1 MEGQGLK
8 GSTARVSPGSV
19 RLALKLLP
27 FLAWRHRVDRD
38 TLRSDLLAGLV
49 AAVMV
54 LPQGVAFATLAGMP
68 PEYGLYGAMLPA
80 IVGAL
85 WGSSWHLVSG
95 PTNATS
101 LMVFATVTAFAAPF
115 TPTYVTLVLTL
126 NLMVG
131 LIKLGLGLARLGSLV
146 NFISTA
152 VVIGFTA
159 GAGLLIIGA
168 QLRNFFG
175 IAVPQEATF
184 ILGLR
189 DFVTHAGDTQ
199 PAVLAVGGFTLLAAI
214 GGKRLW
220 PRFPYML
227 TGIVAGALFAWLLGV
242 FGVAHVPT
250 IGALPSAIPP
260 LSVPDF
266 SLQTWQTLAPIA
278 LALTVIGLSEA
289 ISSARAVA
297 LKSGQRIDGNQ
308 EFIGQ
313 GFANI
318 AGAFT
323 SSYPT
328 SGSFNRTG
336 ANYEAGARTPLACVF
351 SAVLLLAI
359 LLLVRP
365 LAAFLPVASMAAV
378 LFIVA
383 WGLIDLHAIR
393 RVWRT
398 SRTDALALAVTFI
411 ATLTIRLEVAILV
424 GVLVSLL
431 IYLNW
436 ATHPLVVRVA
446 PDPASQRRFRA
457 ARSDAP
463 ACPQLDMLRID
474 GALFFGSVQHI
485 RDEIDAARAER
496 PATRHLL
503 LIGTGINLIDNAGA
517 ELVAY
522 LARSLR
528 ESGVTLYLC
537 KLRPS
542 VRALLERGG
551 VLDDIGRDNV
561 FATKEQAVAAIYV
574 RLDAAKC
581 AACTARIFTE
591 CAVTL
596 PDGSLRERPRP
607 ELTLEPRR

>member
-1 MEGQGLK
+1 MSQIGL
-8 GSTARVSPGSV
+8 RVF
-19 RLALKLLP
+19 P
-27 FLAWRHRVDRD
+27 FLRWRHRVNRE
-38 TLRSDLLAGLV
+38 TLRRDLLAGLV
-49 AAVMV
+49 AAVIV

-101 LMVFATVTAFAAPF
+101 LMVFATVSAFAAPF

-131 LIKLGLGLARLGSLV
+131 LIKLGLGVARLGALV

-175 IAVPQEATF
+175 LPIPQEASF
-184 ILGLR
+184 LLALR
-189 DFVTHAGDTQ
+189 DFVTHLDQTQ
-199 PAVLAVGGFTLLAAI
+199 LPVLAVGLFTLAAALI
-214 GGKRLW
+214 GKRWW
-220 PRFPYML
+220 PRVPYML
-227 TGIVAGALFAWLLGV
+227 TGIVLGAILAWVLSVTGL
-242 FGVAHVPT
+242 AQVPT

-260 LSVPDF
+260 ISSPDF
-266 SLQTWQTLAPIA
+266 SLATWQRLAPIA

-313 GFANI
+313 GLANVV
-318 AGAFT
+318 GAFT

-336 ANYEAGARTPLACVF
+336 ANYEAGARTPLACVL
-351 SAVLLLAI
+351 SAI
-359 LLLVRP
+359 LLLVILLFVRP
-365 LAAFLPVASMAAV
+365 LASYLPVASMAAV
-378 LFIVA
+378 LFIIA
-383 WGLIDLHAIR
+383 LGLIDLRAMR
-393 RVWRT
+393 RIWRT
-398 SRTDALALAVTFI
+398 SRADALTLAVTFI

-431 IYLNW
+431 IYLHW
-436 ATHPLVVRVA
+436 ATHPQVVRVV
-446 PDPASQRRFRA
+446 PDPDAQRRFRTA
-457 ARSDAP
+457 QPESAL
-463 ACPQLDMLRID
+463 CPQLDILRID
-474 GALFFGSVQHI
+474 GALFFGSVEHI
-485 RDEIDAARAER
+485 REEIEAARAAR

-503 LIGTGINLIDNAGA
+503 LIGTGVNLIDSAGA
-517 ELVAY
+517 DF
-522 LARSLR
+522 LAWLTRSLR
-528 ESGVTLYLC
+528 ESHVELYLC
-537 KLRPS
+537 KLRPG
-542 VRALLERGG
+542 VRTLLERSG
-551 VLDDIGRDNV
+551 VLDVIGRDHL
-561 FATKEQAVAAIYV
+561 FATKDQALAVIYQ

-581 AACTARIFTE
+581 AGCTARIFME
-591 CAVTL
+591 CQVTL
-596 PDGSLRERPRP
+596 PDGSPRDRPRP
-607 ELTLEPRR
+607 ELTLEPRT

>member
-1 MEGQGLK
+1 M
-8 GSTARVSPGSV
+8 TAA
-19 RLALKLLP
+19 ALRLLP
-27 FLAWRHRVDRD
+27 FLAWRHRVNRA
-38 TLRSDLLAGLV
+38 TLRLDLLAGLV
-49 AAVMV
+49 AAVLV

-101 LMVFATVTAFAAPF
+101 LMVFATVSAFATPF
-115 TPTYVTLVLTL
+115 TPAYVSLVLTL

-131 LIKLGLGLARLGSLV
+131 LIKLGLGVARLGTLV

-175 IAVPQEATF
+175 IDIPQDASFLLGIRNF
-184 ILGLR
+184 IAHIGET
-189 DFVTHAGDTQ
+189 D
-199 PAVLAVGGFTLLAAI
+199 PAILAVGAVTLLVALA
-214 GGKRLW
+214 GKRFL
-220 PRFPYML
+220 PQVPYML
-227 TGIVAGALFAWLLGV
+227 TGIVGGALFAWLLRMI
-242 FGVAHVPT
+242 GVAHVPT
-250 IGALPSAIPP
+250 IGELPSAVPP
-260 LSVPDF
+260 VSVPDM
-266 SLQTWQTLAPIA
+266 SLHTWQTLAPIA

-313 GFANI
+313 GLANI
-318 AGAFT
+318 AGSFT

-351 SAVLLLAI
+351 SAFFLLAI

-365 LAAFLPVASMAAV
+365 LATFLPVASMAAV

-383 WGLIDLHAIR
+383 AGLIDIRAMR

-398 SRTDALALAVTFI
+398 SRTDALTMAVTFV

-436 ATHPLVVRVA
+436 ARHPQVVRVV
-446 PDPASQRRFRA
+446 PDPRAQRRFRA
-457 ARSDAP
+457 PEPESP
-463 ACPQLDMLRID
+463 LCPQLDMLRID
-474 GALFFGSVQHI
+474 GALFFGSVEHI
-485 RDEIDAARAER
+485 RDEIEAAREAR

-503 LIGTGINLIDNAGA
+503 LIGTGVNLIDNAGA
-517 ELVAY
+517 EL
-522 LARSLR
+522 LAWLTRSLR

-537 KLRPS
+537 KFRPS
-542 VRALLERGG
+542 ALAVLERGG
-551 VLDDIGRDNV
+551 VLDEIGAGHV
-561 FATKEQAVAAIYV
+561 YPAKEQAIASIYAK
-574 RLDAAKC
+574 LDAAKC
-581 AACTARIFTE
+581 AACTARIFSE
-591 CAVTL
+591 CQVTL
-596 PDGSLRERPRP
+596 PDGSVRDRQRP
-607 ELTLEPRR
+607 ELTLEPRGS

>member
-1 MEGQGLK
+1 
-8 GSTARVSPGSV
+8 VSP
-19 RLALKLLP
+19 LALKALP
-27 FLAWRHRVDRD
+27 FLAWRHRVNRE
-38 TLRSDLLAGLV
+38 TLRLDLMAGLV

-101 LMVFATVTAFAAPF
+101 LMVFATVGALAVPF
-115 TPTYVTLVLTL
+115 TPSYVALVLTL

-131 LIKLGLGLARLGSLV
+131 LMKLGLGLARLGSLV

-175 IAVPQEATF
+175 IAVPQEASF
-184 ILGLR
+184 FLGLR
-189 DFVTHAGDTQ
+189 DFIMHVEQTN
-199 PAVLAVGGFTLLAAI
+199 PAALAVGVFTLFAALA
-214 GGKRLW
+214 GKRWW
-220 PRFPYML
+220 PRVPYML
-227 TGIVAGALFAWLLGV
+227 TGIVLGALFAWVLDV
-242 FGVAHVPT
+242 MNISQVQT
-250 IGALPSAIPP
+250 IGALPSALPP
-260 LSVPDF
+260 LSMPDL
-266 SLQTWQTLAPIA
+266 SPQTWQTLAPIA
-278 LALTVIGLSEA
+278 LALMVIGLSEA

-313 GFANI
+313 GLANI
-318 AGAFT
+318 VGAFT

-351 SAVLLLAI
+351 SAIMLLAI

-365 LAAFLPVASMAAV
+365 LASYLPVASMAAV

-383 WGLIDLHAIR
+383 WGLIDVGAMR

-398 SRTDALALAVTFI
+398 SRADALTLAVTFI

-436 ATHPLVVRVA
+436 ATHPQVLRVV
-446 PDPASQRRFRA
+446 PDPAAQRRFRS
-457 ARSDAP
+457 ARADSLL
-463 ACPQLDMLRID
+463 CPQLDILRID
-474 GALFFGSVQHI
+474 GAVFFGSVEHI
-485 RDEIDAARAER
+485 RDEIEAARASR

-503 LIGTGINLIDNAGA
+503 LIGTGLNLIDNAGA
-517 ELVAY
+517 ELLGY
-522 LARSLR
+522 LARSFR
-528 ESGVTLYLC
+528 ESGITLYLC
-537 KLRPS
+537 RLRPS
-542 VRALLERGG
+542 VHALLDRAG
-551 VLDDIGRDNV
+551 VLDAIGRDRV
-561 FATKEQAVAAIYV
+561 FATKDQAIAVIY
-574 RLDAAKC
+574 RKLDAAKC
-581 AACTARIFTE
+581 AACTARIFAE
-591 CAVTL
+591 CQVTL
-596 PDGSLRERPRP
+596 PDGSVRDKPRP
-607 ELTLEPRR
+607 ELTLAPPR

>member
-1 MEGQGLK
+1 M
-8 GSTARVSPGSV
+8 TAA
-19 RLALKLLP
+19 ALRLLP
-27 FLAWRHRVDRD
+27 FLAWRHRVNRA
-38 TLRSDLLAGLV
+38 TLRLDLLAGLV
-49 AAVMV
+49 AAVLV

-85 WGSSWHLVSG
+85 WGSSLHLVSG

-101 LMVFATVTAFAAPF
+101 LMVFATVSAFATPF
-115 TPTYVTLVLTL
+115 TPAYVSLVLTL

-131 LIKLGLGLARLGSLV
+131 LVKLGLGVARLGTLV

-175 IAVPQEATF
+175 IDIVQDASFLLGIRHF
-184 ILGLR
+184 IAHIGET
-189 DFVTHAGDTQ
+189 D
-199 PAVLAVGGFTLLAAI
+199 PAIAAVGVFTLLAALA
-214 GGKRLW
+214 GKRFV
-220 PRFPYML
+220 PQVPYML
-227 TGIVAGALFAWLLGV
+227 TGIVAGALFAWLLGL
-242 FGVAHVPT
+242 FGVAQVPT
-250 IGALPSAIPP
+250 IGELPSAVPP
-260 LSVPDF
+260 LSVPDM
-266 SLQTWQTLAPIA
+266 SLHTWQTLAPIA

-313 GFANI
+313 GLANI
-318 AGAFT
+318 SGSFT

-351 SAVLLLAI
+351 SAFFLLAI

-365 LAAFLPVASMAAV
+365 LATFLPVASMAAV

-383 WGLIDLHAIR
+383 WGLIDVRAMR
-393 RVWRT
+393 RVWHT
-398 SRTDALALAVTFI
+398 SRTDALTMAVTFV

-436 ATHPLVVRVA
+436 ATHPQVVRVV
-446 PDPASQRRFRA
+446 PDPRAQRRFRA
-457 ARSDAP
+457 PENDSP
-463 ACPQLDMLRID
+463 LCPQLDILRID
-474 GALFFGSVQHI
+474 GALFFGSVEHI
-485 RDEIDAARAER
+485 RDEIEAAREAR

-503 LIGTGINLIDNAGA
+503 LIGTGVNLIDNAGA
-517 ELVAY
+517 ELLAW

-537 KLRPS
+537 KFRPVVLS
-542 VRALLERGG
+542 VLERGG
-551 VLDDIGRDNV
+551 VIDEIDADHV
-561 FATKEQAVAAIYV
+561 FPTKEQAIAAIYPK
-574 RLDAAKC
+574 LDAAKC

-591 CAVTL
+591 CQVTL
-596 PDGSLRERPRP
+596 PDGGARDRPRP
-607 ELTLEPRR
+607 ELTLEPRAK

>member
-1 MEGQGLK
+1 M
-8 GSTARVSPGSV
+8 PP
-19 RLALKLLP
+19 LALKLFP
-27 FLAWRHRVDRD
+27 FLAWRHRVNRV
-38 TLRSDLLAGLV
+38 TLRADLLAGLV

-54 LPQGVAFATLAGMP
+54 LPQGVAYATLAGMP
-68 PEYGLYGAMLPA
+68 PEYGLYGSMLPA

-85 WGSSWHLVSG
+85 WGSSWHLMSG

-101 LMVFATVTAFAAPF
+101 LMVFATVSALAAPF
-115 TPTYVTLVLTL
+115 SPTYVAFVLTL

-146 NFISTA
+146 NFISNP

-175 IAVPQEATF
+175 IDVPQQASF

-189 DFVTHAGDTQ
+189 DFVTHLGDTK
-199 PAVLAVGGFTLLAAI
+199 PAILAVGVFTLVASIA
-214 GGKRLW
+214 GRRLL
-220 PRFPYML
+220 PRVPYML
-227 TGIVAGALFAWLLGV
+227 TGIVAGALFAAALSI
-242 FGVAHVPT
+242 FGIATVPT
-250 IGALPSAIPP
+250 IGALPSAVPP
-260 LSVPDF
+260 VSVPDM
-266 SLQTWQTLAPIA
+266 SLHVWQTLAPIA

-297 LKSGQRIDGNQ
+297 LRSGQRIDGNQ

-313 GFANI
+313 GLANI

-351 SAVLLLAI
+351 SAFLLLAI
-359 LLLVRP
+359 LLVVRP
-365 LAAFLPVASMAAV
+365 LATYLPIASMAGV

-383 WGLIDLHAIR
+383 LGLIDAGAMR

-398 SRTDALALAVTFI
+398 SRADALALAITFI

-424 GVLVSLL
+424 GVLASLL
-431 IYLNW
+431 LYLNR
-436 ATHPLVVRVA
+436 ATHPLVLRVT
-446 PDPASQRRFRA
+446 PDPSQQRRFRRVA
-457 ARSDAP
+457 TDALL
-463 ACPQLDMLRID
+463 CPQVDMLRID
-474 GALFFGSVQHI
+474 GALFFGSVEHI
-485 RDEIDAARAER
+485 RDEIDARRAQCPVAR
-496 PATRHLL
+496 HVL
-503 LIGTGINLIDNAGA
+503 LIGTGINLIDTAGC
-517 ELVAY
+517 EL
-522 LARSLR
+522 LANLSAQFR
-528 ESGVTLYLC
+528 ESGTTLCLC
-537 KLRPS
+537 KMRPE
-542 VRALLERGG
+542 VLALLDRGG
-551 VLDDIGRDNV
+551 YLDTIGRDNV
-561 FATKEQAVAAIYV
+561 FITKDRALATIYRKLDSAV
-574 RLDAAKC
+574 C

-596 PDGSLRERPRP
+596 PDGSLREKPRP
-607 ELTLEPRR
+607 ELTLMPGNG

>member
-1 MEGQGLK
+1 M
-8 GSTARVSPGSV
+8 SP
-19 RLALKLLP
+19 LALKALP
-27 FLAWRHRVDRD
+27 FLAWRHRVNRE
-38 TLRSDLLAGLV
+38 TLRLDLMAGLV

-101 LMVFATVTAFAAPF
+101 LMVFATVGALAVPF
-115 TPTYVTLVLTL
+115 TPSYVALVLTL

-131 LIKLGLGLARLGSLV
+131 LMKLGLGLARLGSLV

-175 IAVPQEATF
+175 IAVPQEASF
-184 ILGLR
+184 FLGLR
-189 DFVTHAGDTQ
+189 DFITHVEETNA
-199 PAVLAVGGFTLLAAI
+199 AALAVGVFTLFAALA
-214 GGKRLW
+214 GKRWW
-220 PRFPYML
+220 PRVPYML
-227 TGIVAGALFAWLLGV
+227 TGIVLGALFAWVLAV
-242 FGVAHVPT
+242 MDISHVQT

-260 LSVPDF
+260 LSMPDL
-266 SLQTWQTLAPIA
+266 SPQTWQTLAPIA
-278 LALTVIGLSEA
+278 LALMVIGLSEA

-313 GFANI
+313 GLANI
-318 AGAFT
+318 VGAFT

-351 SAVLLLAI
+351 SAIMLLAI

-365 LAAFLPVASMAAV
+365 LASYLPVASMAAV

-383 WGLIDLHAIR
+383 WGLIDVGAMR

-398 SRTDALALAVTFI
+398 SRADALTLAVTFI

-436 ATHPLVVRVA
+436 ATHPQVLRVV
-446 PDPASQRRFRA
+446 PDPAAQRRFRS
-457 ARSDAP
+457 ARADSLL
-463 ACPQLDMLRID
+463 CPQLDILRID
-474 GALFFGSVQHI
+474 GAVFFGSVEHI
-485 RDEIDAARAER
+485 RDEIEAARASR

-503 LIGTGINLIDNAGA
+503 LIGSGLNLIDNAGA
-517 ELVAY
+517 ELLAY
-522 LARSLR
+522 LARSFR
-528 ESGVTLYLC
+528 ESGITLYLC
-537 KLRPS
+537 RLRPS
-542 VRALLERGG
+542 VHALLDRAG
-551 VLDDIGRDNV
+551 VLDAIGRDRV
-561 FATKEQAVAAIYV
+561 FATKDQAIAVIYQK
-574 RLDAAKC
+574 LDAAKC
-581 AACTARIFTE
+581 AACTARIFAE
-591 CAVTL
+591 CQVTL
-596 PDGSLRERPRP
+596 PDGSVRDKPRP
-607 ELTLEPRR
+607 ELTLAPPR

>member
-1 MEGQGLK
+1 
-8 GSTARVSPGSV
+8 VSP
-19 RLALKLLP
+19 LALKALP
-27 FLAWRHRVDRD
+27 FLAWRHRVNRE
-38 TLRSDLLAGLV
+38 TLRLDLMAGLV

-101 LMVFATVTAFAAPF
+101 LMVFATVGALAVPF
-115 TPTYVTLVLTL
+115 TPSYVALVLTL

-131 LIKLGLGLARLGSLV
+131 LMKLGLGLARLGSLV

-175 IAVPQEATF
+175 IAVPQEASF
-184 ILGLR
+184 FLGLR
-189 DFVTHAGDTQ
+189 DFIMHVEETN
-199 PAVLAVGGFTLLAAI
+199 PAALAVGVFTLFAALA
-214 GGKRLW
+214 GKRWW
-220 PRFPYML
+220 PRVPYML
-227 TGIVAGALFAWLLGV
+227 TGIVLGALFAWVLDV
-242 FGVAHVPT
+242 MNISQVQT
-250 IGALPSAIPP
+250 IGALPSALPP
-260 LSVPDF
+260 LSMPDL
-266 SLQTWQTLAPIA
+266 SPQTWQTLAPIA
-278 LALTVIGLSEA
+278 LALMVIGLSEA

-313 GFANI
+313 GLANI
-318 AGAFT
+318 VGAFT

-351 SAVLLLAI
+351 SAIMLLAI

-365 LAAFLPVASMAAV
+365 LASYLPVASMAAV

-383 WGLIDLHAIR
+383 WGLIDVGAMR

-398 SRTDALALAVTFI
+398 SRADALTLAVTFI

-436 ATHPLVVRVA
+436 ATHPQVLRVV
-446 PDPASQRRFRA
+446 PDPAAQRRFRP
-457 ARSDAP
+457 ARADSLL
-463 ACPQLDMLRID
+463 CPQLDILRID
-474 GALFFGSVQHI
+474 GAVFFGSVEHI
-485 RDEIDAARAER
+485 RDEIEAARASR

-503 LIGTGINLIDNAGA
+503 LIGTGLNLIDNAGA
-517 ELVAY
+517 ELLGY
-522 LARSLR
+522 LARSFR
-528 ESGVTLYLC
+528 ESGITLYLC
-537 KLRPS
+537 RLRPS
-542 VRALLERGG
+542 VNALLDRAG
-551 VLDDIGRDNV
+551 VLAAIGRDRV
-561 FATKEQAVAAIYV
+561 FATKDQAIAVIY
-574 RLDAAKC
+574 RKLDAAKC
-581 AACTARIFTE
+581 AACTARIFAE
-591 CAVTL
+591 CQVTL
-596 PDGSLRERPRP
+596 PDGSVRDKPRP
-607 ELTLEPRR
+607 ELTLAPPR